1 MISDRLRAVASA
13 IARCDMTDPVSVQ
26 VLPLRLESKAN
37 AHVHWR
43 HLAEKAK
50 TQRGAAKMALAQSRL
65 EPGGR
70 AIVRLVRISPR
81 ELDGDNLANAL
92 KAVRDGVADA
102 LGVDDRDPRVTWLPD
117 WERGAPKQHAVRVE
131 VYR

>member
-117 WERGAPKQHAVRVE
+117 WERGAVREYAVRVE